1 MHRRTFLAAAA
12 ASPML
17 NLPLPGAPKSDM
29 PEYRTVTK
37 YPHGAANMGMPGRY
51 PGQVV
56 RVRAENSIDTLTEKL
71 NVPVVDEMIARGMRE
86 LTGMKDARDAW
97 RSFFE
102 PNDVVGIKT
111 NCSGAPMVMSSPEVV
126 ANVVHNL
133 IAVGVKATNIWIYER
148 FPDQMATVK
157 YENYVPAGVHVDG
170 VEKTRQSILEYDPAT
185 YVEVDFFGE
194 DDTRSMLVRH
204 VSERFTKIINV
215 PNIKDHGAS
224 GVTGCLKNIAY
235 GNFSNVARSHQFS
248 KTNTLSFIGT
258 LASVEPLRTKTVL
271 NIMDGMRGVWHGGPF
286 LHDKRFRFYPKQMM
300 FGTDPVSMD
309 RLMMDVVEERRK
321 REGAI
326 SVWDRSQKNVT
337 KGFTSDPN
345 VNNFIREPGHIEFA
359 GAKGLGVY
367 DIKQIQEKAFTV

>member
-17 NLPLPGAPKSDM
+17 NIPLPGAPKSEM
-29 PEYRTVTK
+29 PDYRIVTK

-126 ANVVHNL
+126 ANIVNNL

-157 YENYVPAGVHVDG
+157 YENFVPAGVHVDG

-215 PNIKDHGAS
+215 PNMKDHGAS

-326 SVWDRSQKNVT
+326 SVWDRSQKNIT

-345 VNNFIREPGHIEFA
+345 ANNFIREPGHIEFA

-367 DIKQIQEKAFTV
+367 DIKKIQEKAFTV

>member
-17 NLPLPGAPKSDM
+17 NLPLPGTPKSDM

>member
-1 MHRRTFLAAAA
+1 MHRRTFLTTAAI
-12 ASPML
+12 SPML
-17 NLPLPGAPKSDM
+17 NLPLPGAPKSEM
-29 PEYRTVTK
+29 PEYRVVTK
-37 YPHGAANMGMPGRY
+37 YPHGAASLGMPGRY

-56 RVRAENSIDTLTEKL
+56 RVRAENSVDTMTEKL
-71 NVPVVDEMIARGMRE
+71 NVPVVEEMISRGMRE
-86 LTGMKDARDAW
+86 LAGMKDARDAW

-111 NCSGAPMVMSSPEVV
+111 NCSGAPLVMSSPEVV
-126 ANVVHNL
+126 ANIVANL
-133 IAVGVKATNIWIYER
+133 MAVGVKASNIWVYER
-148 FPDQMATVK
+148 FPDQMATVGYEK
-157 YENYVPAGVHVDG
+157 YLPQGVHVEG
-170 VEKTRQSILEYDPAT
+170 IEKSRQSILGYDPAT

-215 PNIKDHGAS
+215 PNMKDHGAS

-300 FGTDPVSMD
+300 FGTDPVAMD

-326 SVWDRSQKNVT
+326 SVWDRSQKSV
-337 KGFTSDPN
+337 KQGFTNDPN
-345 VNNFIREPGHIEFA
+345 ANNFIREPGHIEFA
-359 GAKGLGVY
+359 GGKGLGVY
-367 DIKQIQEKAFTV
+367 DIKQIRERAFTL